1 MKSAS
6 SVSDPRPILFL
17 KIDSC
22 ACTHI
27 KKKNLVNWEKIYHSI
42 NEIIGNIG
50 TSDYL

>member
-6 SVSDPRPILFL
+6 SVSDPRPVLFL

-27 KKKNLVNWEKIYHSI
+27 KKILVNWEKIYHSI
-42 NEIIGNIG
+42 NGG
-50 TSDYL
+50 